1 MDTEDTAIV
10 ADEMS
15 HKACVDKCMQ
25 DAEARKK
32 RRATLRG
39 SQVAERKAAEAKAK
53 DEIRAWQEEI
63 KKEKKAAKA
72 DKAAIR
78 ESIRKRFENASI
90 EELSFDVQK
99 AAEANEDFAVEALQ
113 ELLDEKALGGM
124 EEVVN
129 DEVEIGRLRALIA
142 NAPPGEEGS
151 EVVEKAVNDLADMGV
166 TIDAE
171 EVKISREQAI
181 FEGKDVPPANKE
193 DLIKQDY
200 ETYGKYNKGGRRR
213 KTRRGKKGR
222 RKTKGRV

>member
-1 MDTEDTAIV
+1 MDTEDTA
-10 ADEMS
+10 
-15 HKACVDKCMQ
+15 MQ

-32 RRATLRG
+32 RRATLRE
-39 SQVAERKAAEAKAK
+39 SQAVERKVAEAKAK
-53 DEIRAWQEEI
+53 DEISAWKEEI

-129 DEVEIGRLRALIA
+129 DEVEIGHLRALIA

-151 EVVEKAVNDLADMGV
+151 EVVEKAVNDLAEMGV

-171 EVKISREQAI
+171 EVKMTREQAI
-181 FEGKDVPPANKE
+181 FEGNKVPPANEEALKE
-193 DLIKQDY
+193 EHYQR
-200 ETYGKYNKGGRRR
+200 YGKYNKGGRRR
-213 KTRRGKKGR
+213 KTRRGNKGR

>member
-1 MDTEDTAIV
+1 MDTEDTA
-10 ADEMS
+10 
-15 HKACVDKCMQ
+15 MQ

-32 RRATLRG
+32 RRATIRG
-39 SQVAERKAAEAKAK
+39 SQAVERKVAEANAK

-72 DKAAIR
+72 DKTAIR

-129 DEVEIGRLRALIA
+129 DEVEIGHLRALIA

-151 EVVEKAVNDLADMGV
+151 EVVEKAVNDLAEMGV

-171 EVKISREQAI
+171 EVKMTREQAI
-181 FEGKDVPPANKE
+181 FEGNKVPPANEE
-193 DLIKQDY
+193 DLRKQYY
-200 ETYGKYNKGGRRR
+200 ETYGKYNRGGRRR
-213 KTRRGKKGR
+213 KTRRGNKGR

>member
-1 MDTEDTAIV
+1 MDTEDTA
-10 ADEMS
+10 
-15 HKACVDKCMQ
+15 MQ

-32 RRATLRG
+32 RRATIRG
-39 SQVAERKAAEAKAK
+39 SQEVERKVAEAKAK

-72 DKAAIR
+72 DKTAIR

-129 DEVEIGRLRALIA
+129 DEVEIGHLRALIA

-151 EVVEKAVNDLADMGV
+151 EVVEKAVNDLAEMGV

-171 EVKISREQAI
+171 EVKMTREQAI
-181 FEGKDVPPANKE
+181 FEGNKVPPANEEALKE
-193 DLIKQDY
+193 EHYQR
-200 ETYGKYNKGGRRR
+200 YGKYNRGGRRR
-213 KTRRGKKGR
+213 KTRRGNKGR